1 VLAGKGR
8 ALRVVSMQA
17 TDIFDA
23 QAADYCQTVP
33 PADVGAG
40 LAVEAGHADLWSGY
54 VGREGR
60 VIGMQTFVESGP
72 ADDLFQYIGVTID
85 GVVAQAEQLLGAAV
99 D

>member
-1 VLAGKGR
+1 MRCSPHGP
-8 ALRVVSMQA
+8 RVVSMQT

-23 QAADYCQTVP
+23 QAVDYRQAVL

-40 LAVEAGHADLWSGY
+40 LAVEAGHVDLGSRY

-60 VIGMQTFVESGP
+60 VIGMQTFGESGP

-85 GVVAQAEQLLGAAV
+85 GVVAQAEQLLDAAV